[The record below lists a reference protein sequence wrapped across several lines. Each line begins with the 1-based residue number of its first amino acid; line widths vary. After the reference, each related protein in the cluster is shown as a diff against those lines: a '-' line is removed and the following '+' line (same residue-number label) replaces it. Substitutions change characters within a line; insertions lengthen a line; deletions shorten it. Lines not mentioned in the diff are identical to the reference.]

1 MISLFASQAVDN
13 YVGLGIAGALLVLLV
28 LVLIFPERF

>member
-1 MISLFASQAVDN
+1 MLASQVVDN

-28 LVLIFPERF
+28 LVLVFPERF